1 MIQLE
6 HQYICSFNLA
16 DRADF
21 ILNEDFIEF
30 LYVESAGN
38 ILPTFE
44 LSFILRDLSILRYLN
59 QGNILYVSIGRT
71 QISMIE
77 IPLMILSDISKID
90 FTLGQK
96 ISITGTLYIPQY
108 NMKDNTNVLFGNSK
122 NIIEYIINN
131 TNYFSFK
138 SNIFST
144 FDTQSWIQPNI
155 SDMAFINDIWM
166 HSYIDKNTF
175 IACAC
180 DNNKFIMYDMR
191 KKLNSD
197 PDWIFSKKLASSES
211 SNVITIGFEHIK
223 NSFGESNLLLGY
235 NDTNH
240 ILDIN
245 SLEYNNADYSLKNF
259 TQIDSNKFNMLNSN
273 TRFTQ
278 FKFINDNVH
287 ENYQNAYYQNIKNLI
302 LYSSVK
308 TYVSFGGQ
316 FKRLNLL
323 DSVMLNTFEN
333 KGRTYGINIVS
344 RIAYQITNRKFITNV
359 TLCRESVNDID
370 GDLL

>member
-1 MIQLE
+1 
-6 HQYICSFNLA
+6 
-16 DRADF
+16 
-21 ILNEDFIEF
+21 
-30 LYVESAGN
+30 
-38 ILPTFE
+38 
-44 LSFILRDLSILRYLN
+44 
-59 QGNILYVSIGRT
+59 
-71 QISMIE
+71 
-77 IPLMILSDISKID
+77 
-90 FTLGQK
+90 
-96 ISITGTLYIPQY
+96 
-108 NMKDNTNVLFGNSK
+108 
-122 NIIEYIINN
+122 
-131 TNYFSFK
+131 
-138 SNIFST
+138 
-144 FDTQSWIQPNI
+144 
-155 SDMAFINDIWM
+155 
-166 HSYIDKNTF
+166 
-175 IACAC
+175 
-180 DNNKFIMYDMR
+180 MYDMR